1 MSITWNYVLAM
12 LLSGGLAGVAAA
24 NDISGLIHYMPNAF
38 QAGYGF
44 DSIALALLGKSHPVG
59 IVLAA
64 LLFGTLRA
72 GATRMQSV
80 AQIPI
85 DITSILQA
93 MIIIFIAAPE
103 IIRAIYR
110 LPVPRDVGPGAESGI

>member
-1 MSITWNYVLAM
+1 
-12 LLSGGLAGVAAA
+12 
-24 NDISGLIHYMPNAF
+24 
-38 QAGYGF
+38 
-44 DSIALALLGKSHPVG
+44 
-59 IVLAA
+59 VLAA

-80 AQIPI
+80 AQIPV
-85 DITSILQA
+85 DIISILQA

-110 LPVPRDVGPGAESGI
+110 LKQPEIKEPTPASGSDLEGAQA